1 MLALYQVFK
10 RSPGL
15 GRNTSKTT
23 RESDALICTRGSVG
37 GLRGKAWTQ
46 AGHRTLKHAVVSLFV
61 DHLGDICCCSSKVQL
76 SAL

>member
-15 GRNTSKTT
+15 GRSTSET
-23 RESDALICTRGSVG
+23 RESDALICTWGSVG

-61 DHLGDICCCSSKVQL
+61 DHLGDICCCSSEVQF